1 MRLDLAVNNGFSD
14 DPNEGALQR
23 RLRFGSVLTSDSLDV
38 EAIKVARSKRRAKLA
53 RNFDLTFVI
62 FLVLFGMEAAMG
74 LKRASQQLAVTN
86 NVPVI
91 DATRTQI
98 RWLIRRDMDEVLSIE
113 QGSFQYPWTEEEFL
127 CCLRQRNCIGTVAE
141 LDHKIVGFMI
151 YELHKSMLRILN
163 FAVAPD
169 ARRNGIGRQMVQR
182 LVDKLSQQRRREIV
196 LEVRETNVP
205 AQLFFG
211 NNSFRAI
218 TVLRQHYNDTCEDA
232 YYMRYCLTED
242 STIPFVPHNRIS
254 EYDAA

>member
-1 MRLDLAVNNGFSD
+1 VKFLA
-14 DPNEGALQR
+14 
-23 RLRFGSVLTSDSLDV
+23 
-38 EAIKVARSKRRAKLA
+38 
-53 RNFDLTFVI
+53 
-62 FLVLFGMEAAMG
+62 FLIGMEAAMG
-74 LKRASQQLAVTN
+74 LKRTNQQPAANATAP
-86 NVPVI
+86 VP
-91 DATRTQI
+91 DAMRTQI

-113 QGSFQYPWTEEEFL
+113 RGSFQFPWTEEEFL

-169 ARRNGIGRQMVQR
+169 VRRGGIGRQMVQR

-205 AQLFFG
+205 AQLFFA
-211 NNSFRAI
+211 NNGFRAV
-218 TVLRQHYNDTCEDA
+218 TVLRKHYDDTCEDA

-242 STIPFVPHNRIS
+242 STIPFIPHNRIS